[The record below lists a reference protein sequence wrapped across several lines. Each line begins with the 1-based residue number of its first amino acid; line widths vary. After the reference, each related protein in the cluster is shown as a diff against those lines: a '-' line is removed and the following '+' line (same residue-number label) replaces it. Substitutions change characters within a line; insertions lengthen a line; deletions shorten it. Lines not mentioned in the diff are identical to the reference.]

1 MNRRITSTL
10 IVSAVIASSTLAGC
24 ASKADPSAM
33 RAECSKIADILGV
46 VLEDLTTIND
56 GLGRLDVSQFTERRN
71 NLQDQQKKLSA
82 LDITD
87 GILANDVKNMSGAL
101 QVVIDDLGRIAK
113 DGPAAISS
121 TASDIDKL
129 TATAE
134 RVTGSCL

>member
-1 MNRRITSTL
+1 
-10 IVSAVIASSTLAGC
+10 
-24 ASKADPSAM
+24 M
-33 RAECSKIADILGV
+33 RSECSKIADILGV
-46 VLEDLTTIND
+46 VLEDLVTIND
-56 GLGRLDVSQFTERRN
+56 GLGQLDVSQFTERRN

>member
-10 IVSAVIASSTLAGC
+10 IVSALIASTTLAGC
-24 ASKADPSAM
+24 SSKADPSAM
-33 RAECSKIADILGV
+33 RSKCSKIADILGV

-56 GLGRLDVSQFTERRN
+56 GLGQLDVSQFTERRN
-71 NLQDQQKKLSA
+71 NLQDQQTKLSA

-113 DGPAAISS
+113 DGPDAISS